1 MKLSFENADLSYSC
15 DSGLEHFPFLKAQ
28 KDLVSELEL
37 QLNPSELTFFDD
49 AIAGP
54 SSNEIECQRPRTPFP
69 TPEQASGVGAK
80 RKLLTNNGEEQK
92 GSREATLKFLKQVFR
107 EIIPHGK
114 FL

>member
-1 MKLSFENADLSYSC
+1 MEAFFRFESNVKRFQMLSKIYFI
-15 DSGLEHFPFLKAQ
+15 PFLKAQ

-49 AIAGP
+49 AMAGP
-54 SSNEIECQRPRTPFP
+54 SSSEIECQRPRTPFP

-92 GSREATLKFLKQVFR
+92 GSREATANTS
-107 EIIPHGK
+107 EI
-114 FL
+114 FEADF

>member
-1 MKLSFENADLSYSC
+1 MLKRFQMLSKIS
-15 DSGLEHFPFLKAQ
+15 FLKAQ

-49 AIAGP
+49 AMAGP
-54 SSNEIECQRPRTPFP
+54 SSSEIECQRPRTPFP

-92 GSREATLKFLKQVFR
+92 GSREATANTS
-107 EIIPHGK
+107 EI
-114 FL
+114 FEADF